1 MRVILASTSPYR
13 QALLRQAGVS
23 FDAVRPDFE
32 ESLPQGELPDTV
44 ALMLA
49 EGKAEAVAEHYP
61 DAVVI
66 GADQVGECEGLL
78 LGKPHDAVEAK
89 AQLQALL
96 GKTHRLI
103 TGVVLIGPTPADGN
117 ARPTLRLV
125 EETRITF
132 RALTEAELNAYVA
145 TDEWEGCAGGYRL
158 ESQGVQLVSRIDG
171 DYFNIIGLPIVQVL
185 EALRRLG
192 VNPLLDAR

>member
-13 QALLRQAGVS
+13 QALLRQAGVT
-23 FDAVRPDFE
+23 FDATRPDFE

-61 DAVVI
+61 DAIVI

-78 LGKPHDAVEAK
+78 LGKPRDAVEAK
-89 AQLQALL
+89 TQLQALL

-103 TGVVLIGPTPADGN
+103 TGVVLIGPTPSDGN

-132 RALTEAELNAYVA
+132 RSLTEAELNAYVA

-158 ESQGVQLVSRIDG
+158 ESQGVQFVSRIDG